1 MIQVTKPSMSQSP
14 CSAED
19 LKVSAKVS
27 PQKDFIGGYL
37 GGMGIVISGH
47 PLDTIK
53 VRLQTMKAMAGH
65 PPLYKNTWDCGVKT
79 VRNEGIR
86 GLYKGMGV
94 PLLIIPPMF
103 ALWFF
108 GFGVGK
114 KLQQKHPE
122 HQLSYLQTFKAG
134 MLAGTVATVLCTPG
148 ERIKCLLQI
157 QAESKQKAKYKGP
170 IDCIQQ
176 LYKEGGIRWIYRGT
190 AATFL
195 RDIHG
200 SGVYFVTYEFLQ
212 RSMLSEGD
220 SRYNLSPLRTL
231 VAGGLAG
238 LANWLVAI
246 PADVIKTRI
255 QTAPMEGE
263 SQKIAS
269 VVLRLLKNEG
279 HTALY
284 IGSAPI
290 LMRAF
295 IGNAACLL
303 CYEATIRVLNYILPN
318 L

>member
-1 MIQVTKPSMSQSP
+1 MAQSP
-14 CSAED
+14 GPDDGSKKSE
-19 LKVSAKVS
+19 KVS
-27 PQKDFIGGYL
+27 PRKDFIGGYL
-37 GGMGIVISGH
+37 GGMGIVVSGH

-53 VRLQTMKAMAGH
+53 VRLQTMKTAAGES
-65 PPLYKNTWDCGVKT
+65 PLYKNTWDCGVKT

-122 HQLSYLQTFKAG
+122 EQLSYFQIFKAG
-134 MLAGTVATVLCTPG
+134 MLAGTIATVLCSPG

-157 QAESKQKAKYKGP
+157 QAESKEKAKYKGP
-170 IDCIQQ
+170 ADCIRQ

-200 SGVYFVTYEFLQ
+200 SGVYFATYEVLQ
-212 RSMLSEGD
+212 RSLTPEGE
-220 SRYNLSPLRTL
+220 SRNDLSPLRTL
-231 VAGGLAG
+231 LAGGIAG

-246 PADVIKTRI
+246 PPDVIKTRV
-255 QTAPMEGE
+255 QTAPMTGE
-263 SQKIAS
+263 SQKIAH
-269 VVLRLLKNEG
+269 VVQRLLKNEG
-279 HTALY
+279 YKALY
-284 IGSAPI
+284 IGSTPL

-303 CYEATIRVLNYILPN
+303 SYEATIRILNYFVPN

>member
-1 MIQVTKPSMSQSP
+1 MAQSP
-14 CSAED
+14 GPDDGSKKSE
-19 LKVSAKVS
+19 KVS
-27 PQKDFIGGYL
+27 PRKDFIGGYL
-37 GGMGIVISGH
+37 GGMGIVVSGH

-53 VRLQTMKAMAGH
+53 VRLQTMKTAAGES
-65 PPLYKNTWDCGVKT
+65 PLYKNTWDCGVKT

-122 HQLSYLQTFKAG
+122 EQLSYFQIFKAG
-134 MLAGTVATVLCTPG
+134 MLAGTIATVLCSPG

-157 QAESKQKAKYKGP
+157 QAESKEKAKYKGP
-170 IDCIQQ
+170 ADCIRQ

-200 SGVYFVTYEFLQ
+200 SGVYFATYEILQ
-212 RSMLSEGD
+212 RSLTPEGE
-220 SRYNLSPLRTL
+220 SRNDLSPLRTL
-231 VAGGLAG
+231 LAGGIAG

-246 PADVIKTRI
+246 PPDVIKTRV
-255 QTAPMEGE
+255 QTAPMKGE
-263 SQKIAS
+263 SQKIAHA
-269 VVLRLLKNEG
+269 VQRLLKNEG
-279 HTALY
+279 YKALY
-284 IGSAPI
+284 IGSTPL

-303 CYEATIRVLNYILPN
+303 SYEATIRILNYFVPN